1 MGSGDI
7 EVQDRAR
14 TLKLINTHN
23 REHIDKTKHAIKT
36 KTSMCSSF
44 QLLSTVMLVSSKCG
58 CKCVLF
64 DYED

>member
-7 EVQDRAR
+7 EVQDKAR

-23 REHIDKTKHAIKT
+23 REHIDRTKHAIET
-36 KTSMCSSF
+36 KNSMCSSF
-44 QLLSTVMLVSSKCG
+44 QLSTVTLVSSECG

-64 DYED
+64 YYED